1 MRIFFKAFLAISLVS
16 SLLSVSA
23 WAQAISTSQ
32 VKGTVQDASGLAVA
46 GAEVKLTQTSTG
58 LVRTATTGA
67 DGSYIIPNLP
77 VGPYQFEVSK
87 EGFNKYIQSGI
98 VLQVGATP
106 EIDASLKVGS
116 VSTEVEVTADAAMVD
131 THSTGVGQVVDQQR
145 VVDLPL
151 NGRQATQLIFLAGAA
166 TAGVNSDTIA
176 AGKNYPLIPQISVA
190 GGQSNGITFLL
201 DGGTHNDPLNGMT
214 LPLPFPDALQE
225 FKVET
230 NALPAQYGQHS
241 AAAINAI
248 TKSGGNTFHGDA
260 FEFVRNGDFDARN
273 FFAPS
278 RDSLKLNQFGGTLG
292 GPIKKNKLFFFAGYQ
307 GSLQRSNPIGSN
319 TSGNV
324 TAGVS
329 YVPTA
334 AMLGGDFTAFASP
347 ACNGGRQITLKAPF
361 VNNEIAPSLIAPQ
374 ALKLASYLPSTANP
388 CGTTGYG
395 VPNNYDEHQGV
406 AKADYQLSDK
416 ESLFA
421 RYYTTHLLIPT
432 PSPLDV
438 LNAGTP
444 GQESRVQSLVLGDT
458 YLFGAGIVSSFRLT
472 GDRSVT
478 MRNPPSYFTPTTLGV
493 NMYSLPEP
501 VPQTSYISVTGGPAI
516 GGQAGVPG
524 LFPSDTYQIAED
536 VGLVRGAHQ
545 IGFGANVIRDMI
557 NSRTDTYSDGFFS
570 FTGQTTGLGMGDLFA
585 GDAAQFRQDQ
595 PTGLR
600 ARQKYFGLYAQD
612 SWKANARLTVT
623 AGLRWEPFLQEPT
636 GNGYLS
642 IFEEGWFLD
651 GVHSTVFPNAPA
663 GLLFPGDTMPGGG
676 KVPGGVSNSKWGDF
690 APRIGAAWDPKGDG
704 RMTVRAAYG
713 IFYDLPNLYWNNNI
727 AYQPP
732 WGYLNNLTNVSF
744 ANPWATNPG
753 GNPFPLTVSNSETFP
768 ANGQY
773 YNTLLNPDPT
783 YMQQWNLT
791 IQKQLGSNWLV
802 SAEYLGNEVV
812 HLWGTYDANQAVY
825 IPGTCGSTACS
836 TTANTNQRRILYLL
850 NPAQGQY
857 YSSINS
863 LEDGGTQSYNGLL
876 LSVQHRLSNNFTL
889 LANYTWSHCIGIPQD
904 YELTG
909 VSYVNETDIRNARGN
924 CLTVDQRQ
932 VANIS
937 AVGESPRFSNRMLRT
952 VASEWRLSAII
963 SAHSGYPVDV
973 TTGVDNALVGTPTSV
988 TGTGERPNLALPAS
1002 VYGSGIHDY
1011 LNPAAFS
1018 TPANGTFGNLGSG
1031 AVLAPGLVEV
1041 DMAFSRIFAVRENKR
1056 IELRGEAFNVI
1067 NRANF
1072 LAPNTTLNTGTFGQI
1087 TTAGSPRIMQLALK
1101 FGF

>member
-1 MRIFFKAFLAISLVS
+1 MRTILKAFLAISLVS
-16 SLLSVSA
+16 STICGNA
-23 WAQAISTSQ
+23 WAQIGTSQ
-32 VKGTVQDASGLAVA
+32 VKGAVRDSTGLAVP

-58 LVRTATTGA
+58 LVRTATTEA
-67 DGSYIIPNLP
+67 DGSYILPNLP

-87 EGFNKYIQSGI
+87 EGFTKYVQSGI
-98 VLQVGATP
+98 VLQVGANP
-106 EIDASLKVGS
+106 EIDATLKVGA
-116 VSTEVEVTADAAMVD
+116 VSQQVEVTADAAMVE
-131 THSTGVGQVVDQQR
+131 TRSTGVGQVVDQQR

-166 TAGVNSDTIA
+166 NTGANVDSFA
-176 AGKNYPLIPQISVA
+176 AGKNYPLIPEISVA
-190 GGQSNGITFLL
+190 GGQSDGITFLL
-201 DGGTHNDPLNGMT
+201 DGGTHNDPLNGMA

-230 NALPAQYGQHS
+230 SALPAQYGQHS
-241 AAAINAI
+241 AAAINAV
-248 TKSGGNTFHGDA
+248 TKSGGNTFHGDG

-278 RDSLKLNQFGGTLG
+278 RDSLKLNQFGGTVG
-292 GPIKKNKLFFFAGYQ
+292 GPIKKNKIFFFAGYQ
-307 GSLQRSNPIGSN
+307 GSLQRSNPVGSN

-324 TAGVS
+324 SAGVS
-329 YVPTA
+329 FVPTA
-334 AMLGGDFTAFASP
+334 AMLGGDFTAFESP
-347 ACNGGRQITLKAPF
+347 ACNGGRQITLKGPF
-361 VNNEIAPSLIAPQ
+361 VNNQIAPTSIAPQ
-374 ALKLASYLPSTANP
+374 ALKLASYLPTTANP
-388 CGTTGYG
+388 CGQTGYG
-395 VPNNYDEHQGV
+395 VPNNYNENQGV
-406 AKADYQLSDK
+406 AKVDYQLNDK

-421 RYYTTHLLIPT
+421 RYYTTHLSIPT
-432 PSPLDV
+432 PSALDV

-444 GQESRVQSLVLGDT
+444 GQNSTINSLVLGDT
-458 YLFGAGIVSSFRLT
+458 YLFSSGIVSSFRLT

-524 LFPSDTYQIAED
+524 LFPTDTYQIVED
-536 VGLVRGAHQ
+536 IGIVRGAHQ
-545 IGFGANVIRDMI
+545 LGFGVNFIRDMI
-557 NSRTDTYSDGFFS
+557 NSQTYTYSDGFFS
-570 FTGQTTGLGMGDLFA
+570 FTGQTTGSGMGDLFA

-600 ARQKYFGLYAQD
+600 ARQKYFGLYLQD
-612 SWKANARLTVT
+612 TWKVTSRLTVN
-623 AGLRWEPFLQEPT
+623 AGIRWEPFLQEPT

-642 IFEEGWFLD
+642 LFEEGWFLA

-676 KVPGGVSNSKWGDF
+676 KLPNGVSNTKWADF
-690 APRIGAAWDPKGDG
+690 APRLGVAWDPKGDG

-744 ANPWATNPG
+744 GNPWATNPG
-753 GNPFPLTVSNSETFP
+753 GNPFPLGVSSNETFP

-783 YMQQWNLT
+783 YIQQWNLT
-791 IQKQLGSNWLV
+791 VQRQLGSNWLV
-802 SAEYLGNEVV
+802 SAGYLGNETV
-812 HLWGTYDANQAVY
+812 HLWGTYDANQAVF
-825 IPGTCGSTACS
+825 IPGTCGTAACS
-836 TTANTNQRRILYLL
+836 TTANTNQRRQLYLL
-850 NPAQGQY
+850 NPSQGQY

-876 LSVQHRLSNNFTL
+876 LSVQHRLSNNFSL
-889 LANYTWSHCIGIPQD
+889 LANYTWSHCIGIPQN

-909 VSYVNETDIRNARGN
+909 VSFVDETNIRNARGN

-932 VANIS
+932 SANIS
-937 AVGESPRFSNRMLRT
+937 AVGDSPKFANRTLRT
-952 VASEWRLSAII
+952 VASDWRLSAII

-988 TGTGERPNLALPAS
+988 SGTGERPNLVLPAS
-1002 VYGSGIHDY
+1002 VYGSGIHEY
-1011 LNPAAFS
+1011 LNPAAFA
-1018 TPANGTFGNLGSG
+1018 TPANGTFGNLGEG
-1031 AVLAPGLVEV
+1031 AILAPGLVEV
-1041 DMAFSRIFAVRENKR
+1041 DMALSRIFPIRETR
-1056 IELRGEAFNVI
+1056 SLELRGEAFNVI

-1072 LAPNTTLNTGTFGQI
+1072 LAPNTTLSAGTFGQI

-1101 FGF
+1101 FYF